1 MSDFNYITLG
11 YDCSPAAALTGLGL
25 RNYALPF
32 DWVVSNVNA
41 LCLCL
46 ETDFD
51 RFHTGLVLNNTHKK
65 LIDSY
70 GFEFPHDY
78 PLNNNNVEMD
88 RIGEG
93 SIGEEDG
100 KVITDKWVDYHEF
113 VLDKYKRRIERFRNI
128 MNDTKPVIVLCRHCT
143 RDVLQIQQLFKRVYN
158 KENLYFVNSTRE
170 GFEND
175 KIKNIY
181 TEQNNVWN
189 DTNMWK
195 IGFEYIIQKYNSNIE
210 R

>member
-1 MSDFNYITLG
+1 MEFNYITIG
-11 YDCSPAAALTGLGL
+11 NDCSPAVALRSLGL
-25 RNYALPF
+25 RNAALPF

-41 LCLCL
+41 LRLCF

-51 RFHTGLVLNNTHKK
+51 KFHTGLVLNNTHKR

-78 PLNNNNVEMD
+78 PLDNTNLEMD

-93 SIGEEDG
+93 SISEEDG
-100 KVITDKWVDYHEF
+100 KVITHNWLDYYEI

-128 MNDTKPVIVLCRHCT
+128 MNDIKPVIVLCRHST
-143 RDVLQIQQLFKRVYN
+143 SDVLHLQQLFQRVYK
-158 KENLYFVNSTRE
+158 KENVYFVNSTCE
-170 GFEND
+170 KFEND
-175 KIKNIY
+175 KMKNIY

-189 DTNMWK
+189 DSNIWK
-195 IGFEYIIQKYNSNIE
+195 IGIDYIVEKINSNNIC
-210 R
+210 

>member
-1 MSDFNYITLG
+1 MEFNYITLG
-11 YDCSPAAALTGLGL
+11 YDCSPAGALTGLGL

-41 LCLCL
+41 LRLCF

-51 RFHTGLVLNNTHKK
+51 RFHKDLMLNNTHRR

-78 PLNNNNVEMD
+78 PLNNTNVEID

-100 KVITDKWVDYHEF
+100 KVITDNWLDYHEV

-128 MNDTKPVIVLCRHCT
+128 MNDIKPVIVLCRHRT
-143 RDVLQIQQLFKRVYN
+143 RDVLYLQQLFQRVYK
-158 KENLYFVNSTRE
+158 KENVYFVNSSCE
-170 GFEND
+170 KFEND
-175 KIKNIY
+175 KMKNIY

-189 DTNMWK
+189 DSNIWK
-195 IGFEYIIQKYNSNIE
+195 IGIDYFVEKFNSNNIC
-210 R
+210 